1 AATGLPMANVER
13 LMRRVIPK
21 GFRISSSS
29 KQLTHDCTVEFA
41 GFITGEASE
50 QARAQHRRA
59 ITPEDYIAS
68 FEALGFDD
76 YVEPMNT
83 YVRGYCGQHNTAG
96 YGGGYA
102 WPPHG
107 TVPAT
112 VTAPDASRND

>member
-1 AATGLPMANVER
+1 MANVER
-13 LMRRVIPK
+13 LMRQVIPK

-96 YGGGYA
+96 YGGDYA